1 MVKLKFPLIMILW
14 GLGLALITACGSAN
28 STPIS
33 ESGQTTQQ
41 PEPPPEYDGLT
52 NPLTRSEDTLA
63 KGARLYQANCAS
75 CHGDTG
81 QGDGPAGV
89 SLEPRPANL
98 AGNEASRSD
107 AYLFWRISKGGM
119 FEPFS
124 SMMPG
129 WDSILREEQIWQVI
143 TYIRELG

>member
-1 MVKLKFPLIMILW
+1 MVKLKFPLVMILC
-14 GLGLALITACGSAN
+14 GLGLVLLSACGGAN

-33 ESGQTTQQ
+33 ESGQTTQI

-52 NPLTRSEDTLA
+52 NPLTSSEDTLA
-63 KGARLYQANCAS
+63 KGARLFQANCAS

-98 AGNEASRSD
+98 AGNEASLSD

>member
-1 MVKLKFPLIMILW
+1 MVKLKFPLVMILC
-14 GLGLALITACGSAN
+14 GLGLILLSACGGAN

-33 ESGQTTQQ
+33 ESGQTTQHL
-41 PEPPPEYDGLT
+41 EPPPEYDGLT
-52 NPLTRSEDTLA
+52 NPLTSSEDTLA
-63 KGARLYQANCAS
+63 KGARLFQANCAS

-98 AGNEASRSD
+98 AGNEASLSD